1 MRIVRCIAALA
12 MLAMATTVLAQDF
25 DASGPTGPRTSQ
37 KEAETEID
45 RLKAI
50 IRELEREIARLR
62 ENAASPAEAAQQK
75 GDLIGTWLGSVSC
88 RQRQYSV
95 TFTVSEQF
103 GRVAKGIFA
112 YTGAGTG
119 TDEAQISPMPTD
131 DAPDAYMI
139 VTAKANTFDYVVQIA
154 ADTMTGKSTRQNC
167 KILLGRG

>member
-1 MRIVRCIAALA
+1 MRIVGFIATIATL
-12 MLAMATTVLAQDF
+12 LMATQVAAQDL
-25 DASGPTGPRTSQ
+25 DASGPTGPRASQ

-50 IRELEREIARLR
+50 IRELEREISRLR
-62 ENAASPAEAAQQK
+62 ENASPAETTQQK
-75 GDLIGTWLGSVSC
+75 GDLVGTWLGSVSC

-95 TFTVSEQF
+95 TFSVTEQF

-131 DAPDAYMI
+131 DAPDSYMI
-139 VTAKANTFDYVVQIA
+139 VTAKANTFDYVVKIEA
-154 ADTMTGKSTRQNC
+154 NTITGKSTRQNC
-167 KILLGRG
+167 KILLDRG